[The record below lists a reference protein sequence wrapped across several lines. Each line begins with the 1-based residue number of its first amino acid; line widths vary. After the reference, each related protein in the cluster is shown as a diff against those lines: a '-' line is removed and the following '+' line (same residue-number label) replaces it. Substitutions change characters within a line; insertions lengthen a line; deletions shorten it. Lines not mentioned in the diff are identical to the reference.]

1 MRPRAH
7 LPVLRAR
14 TSTRVTATVARLPIS
29 KVPRRPRILRK
40 GMVALS
46 RARLGRYLLT
56 SIIGEETTGEDPR
69 RTSTRL
75 ATQPRKPRFP
85 ATTKVTRRILR
96 ATRTT
101 AGTRASVQFSVRIRE
116 LSLSTDIVYLIYFQT
131 FSKVFIRDNTNRS
144 ILEFCNYRNV
154 LEFRN
159 FST

>member
-1 MRPRAH
+1 MSTTIDTKTNGGVFFGAGVSRMAGTLVTRWRNCSRRHQDIESRMRLRAH
-7 LPVLRAR
+7 LPVLRPR

-29 KVPRRPRILRK
+29 KIPRRRILRK

-85 ATTKVTRRILR
+85 VTTKVTRRMLR

-101 AGTRASVQFSVRIRE
+101 AGTRP
-116 LSLSTDIVYLIYFQT
+116 
-131 FSKVFIRDNTNRS
+131 S
-144 ILEFCNYRNV
+144 IHL
-154 LEFRN
+154 
-159 FST
+159 

>member
-1 MRPRAH
+1 MRLRAH
-7 LPVLRAR
+7 LPVLRPR

-29 KVPRRPRILRK
+29 KVPRRRILRK

-85 ATTKVTRRILR
+85 VTTKVTRRMLR

-101 AGTRASVQFSVRIRE
+101 AGTDLPSTFNRIANYLFLRPF
-116 LSLSTDIVYLIYFQT
+116 DIARLILLLIYFQT
-131 FSKVFIRDNTNRS
+131 FRS
-144 ILEFCNYRNV
+144 SNFAILKM
-154 LEFRN
+154 
-159 FST
+159 FSNSGISRSQPV